1 MRLREALARPG
12 LSVIAE
18 IKRRSPSAGDLRPDA
33 DAGRL
38 AAAFERAG
46 AVATSVLV
54 DARFGGSLRDLRAAR
69 ASTRLPLLAKGFLRR
84 EEDLVDVRRA
94 GADAA
99 LVILRD
105 LDDRVA
111 QRLMARAQELGLE
124 IVIEAYDP
132 KELRR
137 AEALG
142 GAIVGVNA
150 RDLGSFRVDLPRALD
165 LVEAAPAGRVVV
177 AESGVLHRGHAL
189 LAEAA
194 GADAV
199 LVGTALMR
207 APDPA
212 AALRDLLAR
221 PLVKVCGLTRTEDVA
236 AAAEAG
242 ADMAGFVL
250 AESPRRVPEPL
261 AVPDRLV
268 SVGIT
273 VGEGR
278 DPGTHLVQRYE
289 RRGAHRG
296 RDGVLLRGDRV
307 VARVPDLPWL
317 EEDPRH
323 LDRAAAVRGRV
334 MLAGGLSPGSVGE
347 AIRRVRPWA
356 VDASRG
362 LESAPGLKDP
372 ERIHAFVRAARA
384 AGSAIGGTR

>member
-165 LVEAAPAGRVVV
+165 LVKAAPAGRVVV